1 MKCKF
6 HSLVLLKCLG
16 AADEWEVDYR
26 KSEVITFVFVLY
38 CIFYRFRFQG
48 SIIRM
53 CELKYVRCF
62 ITALLILSNNLL
74 RFSGEF
80 SYLWINK
87 YSQVPIEIQ
96 YAESYAQTSTKVYFI
111 IKRKF
116 KQWWSTIPPISTKRT
131 TTWRWNSRSW
141 FATGKIMFSSSWK
154 IITTHNN
161 SSWKCEIL
169 KQIII
174 ILIHLTM

>member
-48 SIIRM
+48 SIIGM

-62 ITALLILSNNLL
+62 ITAFIILSNNLL

-80 SYLWINK
+80 SYLWIDK

-111 IKRKF
+111 MKRKF
-116 KQWWSTIPPISTKRT
+116 KRWWSTILPISTKQT
-131 TTWRWNSRSW
+131 TTFHLKLLNTKKTWN
-141 FATGKIMFSSSWK
+141 WK
-154 IITTHNN
+154 FK
-161 SSWKCEIL
+161 S
-169 KQIII
+169 
-174 ILIHLTM
+174 